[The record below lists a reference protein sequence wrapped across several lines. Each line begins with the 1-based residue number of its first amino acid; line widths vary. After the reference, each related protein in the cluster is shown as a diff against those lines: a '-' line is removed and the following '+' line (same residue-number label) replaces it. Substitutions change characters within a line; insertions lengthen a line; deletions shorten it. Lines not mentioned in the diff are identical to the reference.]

1 MPAPILSVRD
11 LTIDFHSHRG
21 NTRAVEGISF
31 DLHRGE
37 TLAIVGESGSGKS
50 VTSLALMGLVPMPP
64 GRIASGEARFQS
76 ASLGEVDLLT
86 LSDAQLRQVRGN
98 DIGMIFQE
106 PMTSLNPVYHCGPQV
121 VEALRLHTNLSEKEA
136 HARTVELFTMARL
149 PRPEKIFASYP
160 HEISGGQKQRV
171 MIAMAMAC
179 NPALL
184 IADEP
189 TTALD
194 VTVQAQVL
202 RLIDELRREHNT
214 AVIFITH
221 DLGVVA
227 EIADRILVMYRGRV
241 VEQGSVLD
249 IFTNPQHPYTKGLL
263 ACRPKLS
270 VGRKKLPVVADFM
283 RETADGG
290 FISTESATAQVV
302 EAEMTAK
309 ASEAPSSDTDTT
321 KMFPVEH
328 SVSRPEIPHF
338 GLESAPSAES
348 GLPLPLSA
356 DPVAAASQT
365 TPTPQASPASQGS
378 GPGLAGVPQNDG
390 TGSGGEVAA
399 SKALETA
406 ATIAP
411 RSVAQGFNPGT
422 PGAVGNGGDAAWQT
436 PDPGALGSAEP
447 LLQVENLQVYF
458 PIRKGFFNRKPEF
471 VRAVDGV
478 SFAIYPGET
487 VGLVG
492 ESGCGKTTLGRALLR
507 LVEPTAGRILFGG
520 DDWATLPAEALRRR
534 RRDFQM
540 VFQDPYAALNPMLT
554 VGEAIW
560 EPMRVHSVGGSG
572 EQQKAKVLE
581 LLRTVGLREEHF
593 QRYPHE
599 FSGGQRQRI
608 CIARALALQPKCI
621 ICDES
626 VSALDVSVQAQ
637 VLNLLND
644 LKREFGIT
652 YLFITHDLSVARFMS
667 DRLLVMR
674 QGQLV
679 ESGPAADIYA
689 NPRHA
694 YTQQL
699 LAAIPRD
706 SPADIRA
713 AVAGRK

>member
-1 MPAPILSVRD
+1 MLTRNASGKLPRIDLSLLFSASLFVAVSQPILSVRN
-11 LTIDFHSHRG
+11 LTIDFNSHRG
-21 NTRAVEGISF
+21 NTRAVQDISF
-31 DLHRGE
+31 ELHRGE

-50 VTSLALMGLVPMPP
+50 VTSLALMGLIPLPP
-64 GRIASGEARFQS
+64 GQIVSGEARFQS
-76 ASLGEVDLLT
+76 EALGEVNLLQ
-86 LSDAQLRQVRGN
+86 LSDSQLQKVRGN

-106 PMTSLNPVYHCGPQV
+106 PMTSLNPVYTCGSQV

-136 HARTVELFTMARL
+136 AARTVELFTMAQL
-149 PRPEKIFASYP
+149 PRPEKIFTSYP

-179 NPALL
+179 NPAIL

-194 VTVQAQVL
+194 VTVQARML
-202 RLIDELRREHNT
+202 RLIDDLRHQHNT

-241 VEQGSVLD
+241 VEQGPVLD

-270 VGRKKLPVVADFM
+270 VGRKNLPVVADFM

-290 FISTESATAQVV
+290 FISTEATAAQVADNV
-302 EAEMTAK
+302 AGEPGAEGPHNGG
-309 ASEAPSSDTDTT
+309 ETT
-321 KMFPVEH
+321 KTFPVEH
-328 SVSRPEIPHF
+328 SVSRPGTPFFGVETSP
-338 GLESAPSAES
+338 GLESGQPQ
-348 GLPLPLSA
+348 LF
-356 DPVAAASQT
+356 DAAVPELLGSNSELAS
-365 TPTPQASPASQGS
+365 
-378 GPGLAGVPQNDG
+378 
-390 TGSGGEVAA
+390 
-399 SKALETA
+399 TA
-406 ATIAP
+406 ATRAEDTAE
-411 RSVAQGFNPGT
+411 SFVVQGLNPGAPT
-422 PGAVGNGGDAAWQT
+422 LATNH
-436 PDPGALGSAEP
+436 EP
-447 LLQVENLQVYF
+447 QLTSNEPILRVENLNVHF
-458 PIRKGFFNRKPEF
+458 PIRKGFFNRTKEF

-478 SFAIYPGET
+478 SFDIYPGET

-507 LVEPTAGRILFGG
+507 LVEPTSGSILFDGV
-520 DDWATLPAEALRRR
+520 DLAALPAEELRRKR
-534 RRDFQM
+534 REFQM
-540 VFQDPYAALNPMLT
+540 VFQDPYAALNPMMT
-554 VGEAIW
+554 VGEAIL
-560 EPMRVHSVGGSG
+560 EPMRVHHVGGTRQ
-572 EQQKAKVLE
+572 EQKARVLE
-581 LLRTVGLREEHF
+581 LLRTVGLKEEHF

-674 QGQLV
+674 QGQIV

-689 NPRHA
+689 NPQHD
-694 YTQQL
+694 YTRQL
-699 LAAIPRD
+699 LAAIPKD
-706 SPADIRA
+706 TPADIRA
-713 AVAGRK
+713 AVASRA